1 MSHSPSTNTDRL
13 MAGPEAPAATA
24 FTADSAS
31 PLVQLGLRH
40 LGQALPTLLDEA
52 RQQQVSYETF
62 LYRAL
67 AVEAQARHQ
76 RLLQRRSQAAHLPVR
91 KTLDAFDFS
100 FQPSLSERQVREL
113 ASLSFVQTAT
123 NIVVL
128 GPPGVGKT
136 HIAVSLAWRAL
147 EAGHSAFFT
156 TLTTLAEDLEAAGHK
171 DLLRRRLRFY
181 ARPQVLIID
190 EIGYTRLGARQAQ
203 LIFELVNAR
212 YELGS
217 LILTSNKS
225 FGEWGPLLG
234 DEVLASALLDR
245 LLHHA
250 EVLTINGPSYRMKE
264 RLPLLQGHGA
274 EPPPAHATGRRP
286 RTEVRAEQ
294 GGAVLATS

>member
-1 MSHSPSTNTDRL
+1 MTALSETP
-13 MAGPEAPAATA
+13 TA

-76 RLLQRRSQAAHLPVR
+76 RLLQRRSQAAHLPAR

-136 HIAVSLAWRAL
+136 HIAVSLAWRTI

-156 TLTTLAEDLEAAGHK
+156 TLTALAEDLDAAGRK
-171 DLLRRRLRFY
+171 DTLRKRLRFY
-181 ARPQVLIID
+181 ARPQVLVID
-190 EIGYTRLGARQAQ
+190 EIGYTRLSARQAQ

-212 YELGS
+212 YESGS
-217 LILTSNKS
+217 LILTINKS

-234 DEVLASALLDR
+234 NDILASALFDQ

-250 EVLTINGPSYRMKE
+250 EIFTINGPSYRMKE
-264 RLPLLQGHGA
+264 RLPLLQNQ
-274 EPPPAHATGRRP
+274 PPEHAP
-286 RTEVRAEQ
+286 
-294 GGAVLATS
+294 

>member
-1 MSHSPSTNTDRL
+1 MVMTAL
-13 MAGPEAPAATA
+13 PETPTA

-62 LYRAL
+62 LYRVL

-76 RLLQRRSQAAHLPVR
+76 RLLQRRSQAAHLPAR

-100 FQPSLSERQVREL
+100 FQPSLSERHVREL

-136 HIAVSLAWRAL
+136 HIAVSLAWRTI

-156 TLTTLAEDLEAAGHK
+156 TLTALAEDLDAAGRK
-171 DLLRRRLRFY
+171 DTLRKRLRFY
-181 ARPQVLIID
+181 ARPQVLVID
-190 EIGYTRLGARQAQ
+190 EIGYTRLSARQAQ

-212 YELGS
+212 YESGS

-234 DEVLASALLDR
+234 DDILASALLDR

-250 EVLTINGPSYRMKE
+250 EILTINGPSYRMKE
-264 RLPLLQGHGA
+264 RLPLLQTQ
-274 EPPPAHATGRRP
+274 PPEHAP
-286 RTEVRAEQ
+286 
-294 GGAVLATS
+294 